1 MKKHVM
7 IGAAAAVLVIVLFVG
22 GAYAYFFSGLRTTPR
37 PLALTSPQASPT
49 TQSSAAPTTQSS
61 AASTTSGLAGTWT
74 VGSGSQ
80 AGYRVSEQFAGQS
93 STHEA
98 VARTSSVSGG
108 FTAQQASTGYQL
120 SDLKITVQLTGLQ
133 SVDQVVGFNVTQR
146 DRIVQSSL
154 SVQQYPEAIFQA
166 SGATVPAAIATG
178 ETVTLQIPGQL
189 TIHGTPRDVVASVQA
204 HTTSTGLEA
213 AGSIGITMTDYGV
226 NPPQVPIT
234 TVQPK
239 VTIEFQIELAK
250 AS

>member
-1 MKKHVM
+1 M

-22 GAYAYFFSGLRTTPR
+22 GAYVYFFSGLRTTPR
-37 PLALTSPQASPT
+37 SLAITSPQAAPTSP
-49 TQSSAAPTTQSS
+49 SSATPSTPSSPAPG
-61 AASTTSGLAGTWT
+61 TSGLAGSWT

-98 VARTSSVSGG
+98 VARTSSIAGG
-108 FTAQQASTGYQL
+108 FTAQQASSGYQL
-120 SDLKITVQLTGLQ
+120 SGLKIVVRLTGLQ

-154 SVQQYPEAIFQA
+154 SAQQYPEAMFQA
-166 SGATVPAAIATG
+166 SSVTVPAAIASG
-178 ETVTLQIPGQL
+178 QTVTLQVPGQL
-189 TIHGTPRDVVASVQA
+189 TIHGTTRDVVAGVQA
-204 HTTSTGLEA
+204 HTTAAGLEA
-213 AGSIGITMTDYGV
+213 AGSIEITMTDYGV

-234 TVQPK
+234 TVQPRA
-239 VTIEFQIELAK
+239 TIEFQIELAK